1 MNSSSFHI
9 VVIVGLIFVAIGL
22 SAYTVNE
29 RELAIKLQV
38 GEVIESEIAP
48 GLHFKIPIY
57 HTVRKFPRR
66 ILKIDDAPQRVF
78 TLERTAMTVDY
89 FVKWRI
95 VAGSLREFYTSTGGS
110 QVVAMDRLR
119 EIVKNSIV
127 TEFGKRTIQ
136 EAISV
141 ERTELMRD
149 MLANAAET
157 AKGLGIEVVDFRV
170 KQVEFIAEVRNSVY
184 NQMREERAL
193 VAAETR
199 AEGREAAELIRSTAD
214 KDRTVLLANAYR
226 DGQIIRGDGDARAA
240 DIYAKAYTKD
250 AEFYAFYRS
259 IDAYKKSALV
269 LIIEGMLPF
278 MSPRKYREL
287 VAEISRLGDNQLRTI
302 GLIVM
307 IVGLLTL
314 FLVRA

>member
-1 MNSSSFHI
+1 MNNSKFSI
-9 VVIVGLIFVAIGL
+9 IVIVGLIFVGVGM
-22 SAYTVNE
+22 SVFTVGE

-38 GEVIESEIAP
+38 GKVVEANYEP
-48 GLHFKIPIY
+48 GLHFKIPVFQS
-57 HTVRKFPRR
+57 VRKFPSQ

-95 VAGSLREFYTSTGGS
+95 IDEVPFYTSTGGS
-110 QVVAMDRLR
+110 QDVAMDRLR

-141 ERTELMRD
+141 ERVELMRD
-149 MLANAAET
+149 MLVNAAET

-170 KQVEFIAEVRNSVY
+170 KQVEFIADVRNSVY

-199 AEGREAAELIRSTAD
+199 AEGREGSELIRSTAD
-214 KDRTVLLANAYR
+214 KDRTILLANAYR
-226 DGQIIRGDGDARAA
+226 DGQIIRGAGDARAA
-240 DIYAKAYTKD
+240 EIYANAYQKD

-259 IDAYKKSALV
+259 IDAYKNSLGKAGDLMV
-269 LIIEGMLPF
+269 LDPKNEFFRYL
-278 MSPRKYREL
+278 
-287 VAEISRLGDNQLRTI
+287 NQSSGER
-302 GLIVM
+302 
-307 IVGLLTL
+307 
-314 FLVRA
+314 